1 MNNKHSNSSKA
12 RLVSRNKHRQS
23 NITRKGSSHSPW
35 HDPYHLLLTLDWHW
49 FFGLIGLGYIT
60 INALFALLY
69 VAGGDCIQ
77 NARPGHFWDTFFF
90 SVQTMASIGYGAM
103 YPRPECTYT
112 NILVTIESLT
122 GLMGLTV
129 ATGLMFARFSRP
141 TAKVLFSRV
150 AVIAPHNG
158 VPTLM
163 FRTANQRHN
172 QILQAEL
179 QVSLVRNE
187 VSLEGELMRRLY
199 DLKLVRNQSPIF
211 SLTWTVMHQIDE
223 SSPFYGATSES
234 LAQMEAE
241 IVVMLTGIDDT
252 VSQAIH
258 ARYSYTAEELLWNQ
272 RFVDILVRK
281 GDGGRA
287 IDYTRFHD
295 VREI

>member
-1 MNNKHSNSSKA
+1 M
-12 RLVSRNKHRQS
+12 SRNKPRKS
-23 NITRKGSSHSPW
+23 NITRKGASHSLW
-35 HDPYHLLLTLDWHW
+35 QEPYHLLLTLDWHW
-49 FFGLIGLGYIT
+49 FFGLIGLGYIIT
-60 INALFALLY
+60 NAIFALLY
-69 VAGGDCIQ
+69 LAGGDCIQ
-77 NARPGHFWDTFFF
+77 NARNNYFWDTFFF

-141 TAKVLFSRV
+141 TAKVLFSQV
-150 AVIAPHNG
+150 AAIAPYNG

-179 QVSLVRNE
+179 KVSLVRNE
-187 VSLEGELMRRLY
+187 VSLEGEFMRRLE
-199 DLKLVRNQSPIF
+199 DLKLVRSQSSIF
-211 SLTWTVMHQIDE
+211 ALTWTVMHQIDE
-223 SSPFYGATSES
+223 SSPLYGATPDS
-234 LAQMEAE
+234 LAEMEAE

-252 VSQAIH
+252 VSQAIY
-258 ARYSYTAEELLWNQ
+258 ARHSYIAEELLWNH
-272 RFVDILVRK
+272 RFVDILVRT
-281 GDGGRA
+281 GDRRLV

-295 VREI
+295 VRRI

>member
-90 SVQTMASIGYGAM
+90 SLQTMASIGYGAM

-223 SSPFYGATSES
+223 SSPLYGATSES
-234 LAQMEAE
+234 LAEMEAE